1 MALLFGHLGPEI
13 RKCGRSDDDRLT
25 IAIGRSPLA
34 VTFVQQPRP
43 LSQEVG
49 GIAAEQGGVADF
61 VSVSAARLNDEVRLL
76 WFGHDGSIL
85 CAAGDGGEDVHVAVG
100 GDWGFQAVE
109 VADVAAVE
117 HDCYEA
123 ADCAGLV

>member
-1 MALLFGHLGPEI
+1 MLF
-13 RKCGRSDDDRLT
+13 
-25 IAIGRSPLA
+25 
-34 VTFVQQPRP
+34 QQPRP

-61 VSVSAARLNDEVRLL
+61 VSVSAAWLNDEVRLL
-76 WFGHDGSIL
+76 WFGHSDSIL
-85 CAAGDGGEDVHVAVG
+85 SAAGYGGEDVHVAVG